1 MKRHFDGTS
10 RNVTRIRHASFIRGR
25 PLSSE
30 PIDIHGK
37 SDMMPVGACNQY
49 LTRILR
55 VYSRTEQQPVIV
67 PVLSRILGCVAR
79 KLKANVFHRKTE
91 ETNLNTSA
99 DSRILHR
106 HFENINTLHK
116 NKRICIFSSLLSAW
130 KLDAISF
137 SNPFCCS
144 NCIFWKFYR
153 GTIVVRKRETKTH
166 FCSFS
171 DFHAILWRKNNIL
184 IRYHWKWKQSVRLED
199 TNFLKIAYTR
209 VGRVL

>member
-55 VYSRTEQQPVIV
+55 VYSRMEHQPVIV
-67 PVLSRILGCVAR
+67 PVLSRIPGCVAR
-79 KLKANVFHRKTE
+79 KLKANVFHGKTRE
-91 ETNLNTSA
+91 MNLNTSA
-99 DSRILHR
+99 DCRILHH

-116 NKRICIFSSLLSAW
+116 SKRICIFSSLLSAW

-137 SNPFCCS
+137 SNPFCYS
-144 NCIFWKFYR
+144 NCIFWKFYH
-153 GTIVVRKRETKTH
+153 GTIVVRKRETKTR
-166 FCSFS
+166 FC
-171 DFHAILWRKNNIL
+171 
-184 IRYHWKWKQSVRLED
+184 
-199 TNFLKIAYTR
+199 
-209 VGRVL
+209 